1 MRTLQSVLGIFALA
15 AMLLQG
21 CTKTEVQPEKAEVT
35 EAAEAPAP
43 EVKKVLEPPQSQP
56 AKKTMGD
63 EMYVERARKQLRP
76 ENMESELNRI
86 EKELDSME
94 RDLARGEQML
104 EKNAVK
110 AP

>member
-15 AMLLQG
+15 TLLQLG
-21 CTKTEVQPEKAEVT
+21 CTKTDVQPERA
-35 EAAEAPAP
+35 EAAEEPAA
-43 EVKKVLEPPQSQP
+43 EVKKALKPPQSQP

-63 EMYVERARKQLRP
+63 EMYVERARKQLKA

-86 EKELDSME
+86 EKELDLME

-104 EKNAVK
+104 EKKAVK
-110 AP
+110 SP